1 MAVET
6 EDLRSILLA
15 LRVSENRESLLILG
29 DALIHVAP
37 SRLEQLAAE
46 VGYPL
51 AFVPHQ
57 LDPFTLGAALGFART
72 ETLDINGKASLTV
85 NLDEEVPAQLIG
97 AFDCLIDA
105 GVLFW
110 CFDPATALRNILNMV
125 RSGGTIVHI
134 TAVSG
139 HYGRG
144 YYNIH
149 PLLLEDFYLGN
160 RCTLKESSFRTKFR
174 ADGLL
179 ARATSRL
186 RITNTVTRYR
196 EPGHVYLAESRLNR
210 IGFGQR
216 YRAPFEANLIPNNVL
231 GVFVFQKNNGG
242 EIVNPVRTSS
252 FDELSPRLSAEA
264 PHDE

>member
-1 MAVET
+1 MAIESD
-6 EDLRSILLA
+6 DLRSILRA
-15 LRVSENRESLLILG
+15 LRERESRESLLILG
-29 DALIHVAP
+29 DAAIFVAP
-37 SRLEQLAAE
+37 PQLEKLAAE

-51 AFVPHQ
+51 SFVPDE
-57 LDPFTLGAALGFART
+57 LDPFTLGASLGFTRT
-72 ETLDINGKASLTV
+72 ETLDVNGKASLTV
-85 NLDEEVPAQLIG
+85 NLDEEVPLALIG

-110 CFDPATALRNILNMV
+110 CFDPASALRNILKMV
-125 RSGGTIVHI
+125 RAGGTIVHI

-160 RCTLKESSFRTKFR
+160 GCALGESSFRTKFR
-174 ADGLL
+174 AHGLL
-179 ARATSRL
+179 ARVTSRL
-186 RITNTVTRYR
+186 RIANTVTRYR

-210 IGFGQR
+210 IGFGLR

-242 EIVNPVRTSS
+242 EIVNPVRTSP
-252 FDELSPRLSAEA
+252 FDELSPRPSART
-264 PHDE
+264 PQSG